1 MTFLTLAFLAPL
13 RFSPH
18 RAPIPATHAFCAARR
33 RSQAPRFRA
42 EVRSCIKRPHP
53 GMDVHSMRVP
63 FFAASTVL
71 ARSLVPTHVA

>member
-13 RFSPH
+13 AVLSPS
-18 RAPIPATHAFCAARR
+18 PVIPATHAFCAAWR

-42 EVRSCIKRPHP
+42 AVRSCIKRPHP